1 VVLDTAG
8 NLYGT
13 TVAGGADPGYA
24 GTVFKLTPGAKN
36 KWTETVLYSFSGG
49 NDGSE
54 PYASVVLDNAGNLYG
69 TTYQGGAYN
78 QGVVHD
84 QAVTFTAVVA
94 SSAGVP
100 PDGETISFLKGKTVL
115 GTGTLSGGSASF
127 TISTLPNGTHAIT
140 AAYGGDQNFAASTSN
155 VVKQVVTKP

>member
-1 VVLDTAG
+1 
-8 NLYGT
+8 
-13 TVAGGADPGYA
+13 
-24 GTVFKLTPGAKN
+24 
-36 KWTETVLYSFSGG
+36 
-49 NDGSE
+49 
-54 PYASVVLDNAGNLYG
+54 
-69 TTYQGGAYN
+69 
-78 QGVVHD
+78 
-84 QAVTFTAVVA
+84 
-94 SSAGVP
+94 VP